1 LNAGKLKAALRLVTT
16 FLAGHGAL
24 QGLNIITG
32 LFLIRA
38 LSIEA
43 YAQYS
48 LAMAFQVTA
57 ISLTNLGLT
66 DTIIPL
72 VGSRGKDLAI
82 VGKYVQAARA
92 LRTRLFLVVG
102 PCCAAAFYALVRS
115 HHWSSASFAV
125 LMISLLASL
134 YWSVSIAC
142 WSAPLILNHRL
153 SEYYLGQL
161 AATALRLAVYVVAN
175 IGRMLSAGFA
185 AAVTAVSLL
194 LNGAIAR
201 RLAAPYVDLSQPVD
215 PAAQREVLR
224 NMLPMTPAAIFAAF
238 QPQIAL
244 FLVSISGQTLQI
256 AQIAALSRIA
266 QLFMVV
272 NMFNSLVLEPFVA
285 RVSAER
291 IATVYARVLGIA
303 VLLAALVT
311 SLAFAFPGVPL
322 WLLGAKYQDLNGVV
336 GWVVLA
342 TCMSTVANVVWV
354 MNRARRWMFWR
365 GSLLEITCLFA
376 FQATYVA
383 IFGVRTTTTAAL
395 FMLAGG
401 AAHLVT
407 HVYVMIYGLSH
418 HRYPPAPA
426 TP

>member
-1 LNAGKLKAALRLVTT
+1 MNAGRLKSALRLVTT

-57 ISLTNLGLT
+57 VSLTNLGLT

-92 LRTRLFLVVG
+92 LRTRLFLVVA

-115 HHWSSASFAV
+115 HHWSNASFAV
-125 LMISLLASL
+125 LLVSLLASL

-153 SEYYLGQL
+153 SDYYLGQI
-161 AATALRLAVYVVAN
+161 AATAARLVIYVVAN
-175 IGRMLSAGFA
+175 IGRVLSAGFA

-201 RLAAPYVDLSQPVD
+201 RLVAPFVDLSQPVD
-215 PAAQREVLR
+215 PA
-224 NMLPMTPAAIFAAF
+224 
-238 QPQIAL
+238 
-244 FLVSISGQTLQI
+244 GQ
-256 AQIAALSRIA
+256 AGSAALHAADDAGSDLRRLSTADSALPRQHFGPDFADRPDRRA
-266 QLFMVV
+266 Q
-272 NMFNSLVLEPFVA
+272 PH
-285 RVSAER
+285 R
-291 IATVYARVLGIA
+291 
-303 VLLAALVT
+303 AALHGSQHVQQPGAGT
-311 SLAFAFPGVPL
+311 VCSAGQCRPDRERLCARTRHRGASGITDHRLWRSHSQAFRCGCWAP
-322 WLLGAKYQDLNGVV
+322 
-336 GWVVLA
+336 
-342 TCMSTVANVVWV
+342 ST
-354 MNRARRWMFWR
+354 R
-365 GSLLEITCLFA
+365 I
-376 FQATYVA
+376 
-383 IFGVRTTTTAAL
+383 
-395 FMLAGG
+395 
-401 AAHLVT
+401 
-407 HVYVMIYGLSH
+407 
-418 HRYPPAPA
+418 
-426 TP
+426 

>member
-1 LNAGKLKAALRLVTT
+1 MNAGKLKSALRLVTT

-82 VGKYVQAARA
+82 VGKYVRAARA

-125 LMISLLASL
+125 LLISLLASL

-153 SEYYLGQL
+153 SDYYLGQL
-161 AATALRLAVYVVAN
+161 AATAATSGDLRR
-175 IGRMLSAGFA
+175 GKRW
-185 AAVTAVSLL
+185 
-194 LNGAIAR
+194 
-201 RLAAPYVDLSQPVD
+201 
-215 PAAQREVLR
+215 LR
-224 NMLPMTPAAIFAAF
+224 
-238 QPQIAL
+238 
-244 FLVSISGQTLQI
+244 
-256 AQIAALSRIA
+256 
-266 QLFMVV
+266 
-272 NMFNSLVLEPFVA
+272 
-285 RVSAER
+285 AER
-291 IATVYARVLGIA
+291 RIRRRGNGRQSATQWCYR
-303 VLLAALVT
+303 
-311 SLAFAFPGVPL
+311 
-322 WLLGAKYQDLNGVV
+322 
-336 GWVVLA
+336 
-342 TCMSTVANVVWV
+342 
-354 MNRARRWMFWR
+354 
-365 GSLLEITCLFA
+365 
-376 FQATYVA
+376 QAT
-383 IFGVRTTTTAAL
+383 GRPL
-395 FMLAGG
+395 
-401 AAHLVT
+401 
-407 HVYVMIYGLSH
+407 
-418 HRYPPAPA
+418 R
-426 TP
+426 